1 MKFSSA
7 VRCRA
12 DFYRNSSMKKFRKWK
27 LCAALLC
34 VIPCVLSSSHIVSA
48 ISLSS
53 ITSESIRQK
62 ESQISEAQ
70 NQKKQLQA
78 GLTDV
83 QNLKKN
89 LESQKKDLENYVVSL
104 DANLEEIQAK
114 IDELNN
120 LITEKEGEIEE
131 TEAELVEAI
140 RIQTEQ
146 YEAMKKRIK
155 FMYEKGDSY
164 YLEMMFQATSFGEM
178 LNKFDY
184 IQSLSDYDSQKLAE
198 YVTIRQYV
206 EVCKEQLES
215 EKEVL
220 DEAKQDVQAEE
231 ASLQEL
237 ISQKEGEIV
246 AYQSDINNKAAAIAE
261 YEAYIKE
268 QNEIIASLE
277 AAVAAERKRLAEQSG
292 KKLTYDGGMFAFPA
306 PSYTRV
312 SDDYGTRTH
321 PILGIQQFHNGVD
334 LAAPNG
340 SPILAAYDGEV
351 VAAAYSGTMG
361 NYIMIDHGDSMYT
374 IYMHASALYVSKG
387 DLVSKGEKI
396 AAVGSTGRSTGP
408 HLHFSVRVNGSYVSP
423 WNYLK

>member
-1 MKFSSA
+1 
-7 VRCRA
+7 
-12 DFYRNSSMKKFRKWK
+12 MKKSRRWK
-27 LCAALLC
+27 QYAALLC
-34 VIPCVLSSSHIVSA
+34 LVSCTFSSSHSASA

-53 ITSESIRQK
+53 ITSESIREK
-62 ESQISEAQ
+62 ESQISDAQ

-78 GLTDV
+78 SLTDV
-83 QNLKKN
+83 QNMKKS
-89 LESQKKDLENYVVSL
+89 LENEKKDLENYVVSL
-104 DANLEEIQAK
+104 DANLEEIQEK
-114 IDELNN
+114 INELNT
-120 LITEKEGEIEE
+120 LISDKEAEIGE
-131 TEAELVEAI
+131 TEEELKEAI
-140 RIQTEQ
+140 QIQTDQ

-164 YLEMMFQATSFGEM
+164 YMELMLSASSFGEM

-184 IQSLSDYDSQKLAE
+184 IQSLSDYDSKKLSE

-206 EVCKEQLES
+206 ELCKEELEA

-220 DEAKQDVQAEE
+220 DEAKVSVQAEE
-231 ASLQEL
+231 ASLEEL
-237 ISQKEGEIV
+237 ISEKEGEIV

-261 YEAYIKE
+261 YEADIKE

-277 AAVAAERKRLAEQSG
+277 AAVAAERKRIAEANG
-292 KKLTYDGGMFAFPA
+292 TRLTYDGGVFCFPA

-312 SDDYGTRTH
+312 SDDYGNRIH

-351 VAAAYSGTMG
+351 VAATYSGSMG

-423 WNYLK
+423 WNYLG

>member
-1 MKFSSA
+1 
-7 VRCRA
+7 
-12 DFYRNSSMKKFRKWK
+12 MKKIRKWK
-27 LCAALLC
+27 IYVALLC
-34 VIPCVLSSSHIVSA
+34 LVPCALSSSHSVSA

-83 QNLKKN
+83 QNMKKN
-89 LESQKKDLENYVVSL
+89 LENQKKDLENYVVSL

-120 LITEKEGEIEE
+120 LITEKEAEIEE
-131 TEAELVEAI
+131 TEEELVEAI

-146 YEAMKKRIK
+146 YEAMKRRIK

-206 EVCKEQLES
+206 EVCKEQLEA

-231 ASLQEL
+231 ASLQDL

-292 KKLTYDGGMFAFPA
+292 KKLTYDGGVFKFPA